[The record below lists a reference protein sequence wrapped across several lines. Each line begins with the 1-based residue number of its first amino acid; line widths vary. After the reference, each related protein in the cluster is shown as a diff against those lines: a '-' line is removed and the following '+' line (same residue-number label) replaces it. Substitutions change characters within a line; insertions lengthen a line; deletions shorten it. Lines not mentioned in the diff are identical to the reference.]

1 MNDVVQ
7 FVGPEK
13 EVHRLKFFLI
23 KVRRFACEDYRRSR
37 LFPIRELCWNALK
50 EKRSRVLQIIR
61 MNSRLRKGCS

>member
-37 LFPIRELCWNALK
+37 LFPIRELC
-50 EKRSRVLQIIR
+50 
-61 MNSRLRKGCS
+61 